1 LDTVYYTLIYS
12 NPSSS
17 NVLGVTLT
25 DSLPTTFAGTYVD
38 HSASGGGVYDSVLN
52 TLTWIIPNIPA
63 GATAQ
68 FNYQL
73 HLSALGAKYN
83 PVVNNAKL
91 TYPGGMV
98 GASNSISVTGDY
110 VVYMGI
116 YNSAGELVKTIAEF
130 ETQIPLTDFSVTNG
144 VITSDSG
151 VAQFSY
157 NGMSLG
163 SWDASNASGG
173 KVTNGNYFV
182 KVDSTDPFGVT
193 TTVTKN
199 ISVQITR
206 STLEI
211 AVYNEAGEIVKHFTQ
226 AEVQN
231 MVGGVGGSLLPADF
245 NVQKTTLSSN
255 VLSPSYGASTHP
267 NSTMTITLGSGRS
280 FTWDGRGDSGSILTS
295 GTYFIEIKSEPE
307 NQDREEVVL
316 PITIQGNN
324 ANGITG
330 VVMGPNPIHLDQTT
344 QAKFFVNPGGSA
356 FDSVTVRIYT
366 IAGELMTT
374 LQNVPGNPALVVW
387 DLSAARIASGE
398 YLAVVE
404 MNLNGGII
412 GRKIVKAVVIH

>member
-1 LDTVYYTLIYS
+1 MS
-12 NPSSS
+12 
-17 NVLGVTLT
+17 GVTLT
-25 DSLPTTFAGTYVD
+25 DSLPTTYAGAYVTN
-38 HSASGGGVYDSVLN
+38 SASGGGVYDSVLN
-52 TLTWIIPNIPA
+52 TLTWFIPNIPA

-68 FNYQL
+68 FTYQL
-73 HLSALGAKYN
+73 HLSALAAKYN

-98 GASNSISVTGDY
+98 GASNSIRVTGDY

-130 ETQIPLTDFSVTNG
+130 ETQIPLQDFTVTNG

-163 SWDASNASGG
+163 SWDASNSSGG

-211 AVYNEAGEIVKHFTQ
+211 AVYNEAGEIMKHFTQ
-226 AEVQN
+226 AELQN

-255 VLSPSYGASTHP
+255 VLSPSYGASTNP

-295 GTYFIEIKSEPE
+295 GTYFIEMKSEPE

-324 ANGITG
+324 ANGIAG
-330 VVMGPNPIHLDQTT
+330 VVMGPNPIHLNQTT
-344 QAKFFVNPGGSA
+344 LAKFFVNSGGSS

-387 DLSAARIASGE
+387 DLSAVKIASGE
-398 YLAVVE
+398 YLAVIE
-404 MNLNGGII
+404 MNLNGGVI